1 MELLIHVIVALAS
14 VVQDQPA
21 VELAIRVIVALA
33 SVVQDQ
39 HVASRVKHVVLVLAN
54 VDRQVV
60 VLANQLEPIVMLQI
74 TFVNVPQ
81 M

>member
-1 MELLIHVIVALAS
+1 M
-14 VVQDQPA
+14 
-21 VELAIRVIVALA
+21 ELAIRVIVALA

-39 HVASRVKHVVLVLAN
+39 HVASRVKHVALVLAN

-81 M
+81 V